1 MSQSLVITDLQ
12 GELVN
17 PEETQEGG
25 PTRSSQDEKELREGM
40 GAGWGRDVSKGKKNQ
55 KKKLATYLMLI
66 NSTEILPPCQRLG
79 SKYQVDQ
86 KVHSVFTTLQK
97 NTNELFGQ
105 LNSNAYSKPK
115 HLKKMQQWLTPVGRE
130 KGIQERRCKKSWF
143 ITCLSCEYLHR
154 HKNVNPKCY
163 YIWKY

>member
-1 MSQSLVITDLQ
+1 MR
-12 GELVN
+12 
-17 PEETQEGG
+17 
-25 PTRSSQDEKELREGM
+25 RSSEKEWGLAEAEMFPRE
-40 GAGWGRDVSKGKKNQ
+40 KKNQ

-86 KVHSVFTTLQK
+86 KVHSVFTMLQK

-115 HLKKMQQWLTPVGRE
+115 HLKKMQQ
-130 KGIQERRCKKSWF
+130 
-143 ITCLSCEYLHR
+143 
-154 HKNVNPKCY
+154 
-163 YIWKY
+163 